1 MEEVWEMSAARP
13 WGAVEK
19 TQQGTATKAGVV
31 KGAKGKNPRLACRA
45 VR

>member
-19 TQQGTATKAGVV
+19 TQPGSATKAGVV